1 MDCRGASDVVT
12 KKLLVNKAK
21 PKYPFVLIMFSFTT
35 ILFALVFN
43 SYFFLAGS
51 KLPIILGSSQ

>member
-1 MDCRGASDVVT
+1 MT